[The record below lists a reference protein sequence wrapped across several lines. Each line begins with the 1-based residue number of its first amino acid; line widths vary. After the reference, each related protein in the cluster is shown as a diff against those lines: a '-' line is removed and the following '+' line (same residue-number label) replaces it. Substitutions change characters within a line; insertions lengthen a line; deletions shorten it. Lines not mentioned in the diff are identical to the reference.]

1 MIDEVKTE
9 EGANPK
15 PKGKPEEGANPM
27 NPNII
32 IEILDEDE
40 DEA

>member
-1 MIDEVKTE
+1 MIDEVKIE
-9 EGANPK
+9 EGANPTQ
-15 PKGKPEEGANPM
+15 KGKPEEGANPM